1 MGKKNNKK
9 EKAVDVNKEL
19 EKKYQP
25 IMVKMKNF
33 FSTETVKSADTVE
46 TVETTAET
54 VETTVKPTEE
64 KPVETTVKPTEE
76 KPVETTVKPT
86 EEKPV
91 ETTVKPTEEKPVET
105 TVKPAEVVDGEYIPA
120 PLTASMQELAMFAK
134 KVNKNGE
141 LFDSFENPLMFN
153 FHPIRFNKETN
164 QLMIWVPKQQQPA

>member
-54 VETTVKPTEE
+54 
-64 KPVETTVKPTEE
+64 
-76 KPVETTVKPT
+76 
-86 EEKPV
+86 V